1 MIKNQLVNYQP
12 NNSNTN
18 NNNNEEYS
26 SITTNQLYAE
36 YANNEQ

>member
-36 YANNEQ
+36 YGNNEQ